1 MINSKTT
8 EVVELVRSTINHVF
22 NMTLWNFLWCMV
34 SKPLYAAEAFL
45 WKETDKNIHSNNMDE
60 ISEKSYQ
67 DKKKLPFKAWYI
79 RQEST

>member
-1 MINSKTT
+1 
-8 EVVELVRSTINHVF
+8 
-22 NMTLWNFLWCMV
+22 MV

>member
-1 MINSKTT
+1 MS
-8 EVVELVRSTINHVF
+8 EAQSTMYLTRHCG
-22 NMTLWNFLWCMV
+22 TFLWCMV